1 MVGLR
6 RADAA
11 GKTGRWSQAA
21 RHPKTKPRTGS
32 NHGAGFSFSGLFGRA
47 AQHTEFFS
55 PLYFCICENFS
66 IFLIFQGGMRS
77 AYMRFETH
85 PHRRKPPVELAEA
98 CFLPHAPAGQPRELP
113 G

>member
-32 NHGAGFSFSGLFGRA
+32 NHGAGFSFSSSPDFPGCRGGV
-47 AQHTEFFS
+47 TYVKFF
-55 PLYFCICENFS
+55 N
-66 IFLIFQGGMRS
+66 M
-77 AYMRFETH
+77 
-85 PHRRKPPVELAEA
+85 
-98 CFLPHAPAGQPRELP
+98 
-113 G
+113 